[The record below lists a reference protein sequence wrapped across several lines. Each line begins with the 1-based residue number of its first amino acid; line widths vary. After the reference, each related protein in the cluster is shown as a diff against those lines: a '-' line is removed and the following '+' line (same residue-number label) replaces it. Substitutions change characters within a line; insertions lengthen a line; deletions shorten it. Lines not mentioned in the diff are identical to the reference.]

1 MVDNTRCII
10 CQISAEEGIKI
21 LDSFLC
27 HDCEQEIVR
36 TEVEDSRYIMFVT
49 KMRDLNLQRY
59 MY

>member
-1 MVDNTRCII
+1 MSEQLKCMI
-10 CQISAEEGIKI
+10 CHVSANQGIKI

-27 HDCEQEIVR
+27 QDCEQEIVK
-36 TEVEDSRYIMFVT
+36 TEVDDSRYTMFVS